1 MPSNIPA
8 NAGDAAARDARD
20 AAPAV
25 SAARRFTTGDAA
37 STTTDRTSS
46 TFDDDDSD
54 RARAT
59 AAARR
64 GAELATRA
72 AATDLSPSAED
83 DAREDAISFVPTCV
97 EVCAVDLSARE
108 ARHDTSAPR
117 IQRGEKI
124 HQEIAASCP
133 ADCLS

>member
-1 MPSNIPA
+1 L
-8 NAGDAAARDARD
+8 
-20 AAPAV
+20 
-25 SAARRFTTGDAA
+25 
-37 STTTDRTSS
+37 TTTIPI
-46 TFDDDDSD
+46 
-54 RARAT
+54 ARAT
-59 AAARR
+59 AAERR